1 MCERLL
7 KETCTKGYDPFI
19 HEGSRPYT
27 PTAPR
32 GRGRGQ
38 ETVGRPFFRTA
49 LTMSTPK
56 LLTYINF

>member
-7 KETCTKGYDPFI
+7 KETCTKGYYPCI
-19 HEGSRPYT
+19 HGGSRPYT

-38 ETVGRPFFRTA
+38 EMAGRPFLGAA